1 MPQCDSFTLWNLF
14 HLLFCG
20 IIPGHPGIYNGE
32 NMKTNLIYIFA
43 DQLRYQSLG
52 YAGDKN
58 AITPNIDNLCCDS
71 VDLCNAVSGHPVCA
85 PYRASLLTGKYT
97 TSTGMVIN
105 EIRMNTGHKTF
116 AHVLNENGYET
127 AYIGKW
133 HMYAAELGHHF
144 DPKNS
149 FIPKGPDRLGFDGY
163 FNAYNFHH
171 EYYGESAYYHLDTP
185 EKIYC
190 SKYEPDEQTDIAI
203 EQLKRLSSGDKPF
216 AMFLSLGTP
225 HDPWIPENVPA
236 EYLEKFKDKEFSL
249 PPNYLPENDPH
260 ADNWA
265 VLSEEERSEL
275 TEWMRVYYAMTANLD
290 DNIGR
295 LMSAIK
301 DMGLDKNSIIIFTSD
316 HGELFGAHGRRAKNI
331 FYEEA
336 VRVPFLVKWDGHLKA
351 GKRDFVFNTV
361 DIMPSLLA
369 MMDLEIPKAVE
380 GSDYSACIEG
390 SADTDNGALMMGT
403 GPTAVFGDG
412 NEWRAIRTKQYTYAV
427 FKADG
432 QELLFDNIKDPYQM
446 NNLVNDK
453 AYEAVKEELKAAMWE
468 KMRKIGDNFENNSYY
483 EQNWIEDRII
493 KRTATI

>member
-1 MPQCDSFTLWNLF
+1 MPQGDSFTLWNLF
-14 HLLFCG
+14 HILFCG
-20 IIPGHPGIYNGE
+20 IIPGHPGIYIGV

-58 AITPNIDNLCCDS
+58 AITPNIDKLCCDS
-71 VDLCNAVSGHPVCA
+71 ADLCNAVSGHPVCA

-171 EYYGESAYYHLDTP
+171 EYYGENAYYHLDTP

-225 HDPWIPENVPA
+225 HDPWVPENVPA
-236 EYLEKFKDKEFSL
+236 EYLEKFKDKEFTL

-265 VLSEEERSEL
+265 VLSEKERSEL
-275 TEWMRVYYAMTANLD
+275 TEWMRVYYATTA
-290 DNIGR
+290 
-295 LMSAIK
+295 
-301 DMGLDKNSIIIFTSD
+301 
-316 HGELFGAHGRRAKNI
+316 
-331 FYEEA
+331 
-336 VRVPFLVKWDGHLKA
+336 A

-361 DIMPSLLA
+361 DIMPSLLT
-369 MMDLEIPKAVE
+369 MMDMEIPKAVE

-427 FKADG
+427 FKSDG

-446 NNLVNDK
+446 NNLVNEK
-453 AYEAVKEELKAAMWE
+453 AYETVKEELKASMWE